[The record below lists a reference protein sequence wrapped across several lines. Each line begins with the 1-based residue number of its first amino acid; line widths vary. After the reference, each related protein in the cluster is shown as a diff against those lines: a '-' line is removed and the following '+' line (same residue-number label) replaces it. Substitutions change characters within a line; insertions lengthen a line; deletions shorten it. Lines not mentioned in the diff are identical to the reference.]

1 MRKIVAA
8 TFLTLDGV
16 MQAPG
21 GPEEDPSG
29 GFRFGGWQAGSWE
42 DEVGAAIDE
51 TFREGYDLLL
61 GRRTYDIFAA
71 HWPFVPTDP
80 SAPGYDP
87 GMAEIAVAFERVT
100 KYVATHRPESLAW
113 ENTEWLGPDPVAALR
128 AIKDG
133 DGPMLLIQGS
143 SVLIQELLA
152 ADLIDDVR
160 LMIAPLVLGGGKRL
174 FGDGTLPRT
183 LRLVTSRTTPGGTIV
198 ARYERGGEVAT
209 GSFALETPTA
219 PEVERRAALKASP
232 AD

>member
-42 DEVGAAIDE
+42 EDVGAAIDE
-51 TFREGYDLLL
+51 TFREGFDLLL

-87 GMAEIAVAFERVT
+87 GMAEIAVAFKRVT
-100 KYVATHRPESLAW
+100 KYVATHRPDSLTW
-113 ENTEWLGPDPVAALR
+113 ENTEWLGPDPVAKLA
-128 AIKDG
+128 AIKAG

-183 LRLVTSRTTPGGTIV
+183 LRLVTSRTTPGGTIL
-198 ARYERGGEVAT
+198 ARYERAGEVKTA
-209 GSFALETPTA
+209 SFALETPTDA
-219 PEVERRAALKASP
+219 EVARRKAL
-232 AD
+232 